1 MLWQHL
7 PCPSELWVPL
17 SPSRRSC
24 LPAADWAAASVCTD
38 ISFPP
43 IKAGLRFSAQAEG
56 FSPACFDGS
65 GSADGHAELIG
76 NNRYE
81 FAVGGLA
88 A

>member
-1 MLWQHL
+1 MLWRLLH
-7 PCPSELWVPL
+7 CPWAL
-17 SPSRRSC
+17 SALSYPSRQLC
-24 LPAADWAAASVCTD
+24 LRAVDLAAASVCTD